1 MLFNSIEFLIFFPIV
16 VIIYLIIP
24 KRIRY
29 LWLLIASYYFY
40 MNWNE
45 QYAILIAISTLI
57 TYVCG
62 LVIEQA
68 RKKEWK
74 YNEIWCKSFLAFG
87 VVSNL
92 AILIFYKYF
101 GFILE
106 NINQVR
112 SVMHRSAVTV
122 RYNILLPVGISFYTF
137 QALGYLIDVYRK
149 DVKAEKNILKY
160 ALFVSFFPQ
169 LVAGPIERS
178 KNLLIQ
184 INEVPRKKL
193 FNYNRIANGL
203 IVMVYGFFLKIV
215 IADRLAIIVDEVF
228 EGYLKYGTVELILA
242 AIAFSVQIYCD
253 FGSYSLIAIGA
264 AQVMGFTLMENFNAP
279 YFAVNIKEFWHRWH
293 ISLSTWFRDYL
304 YIPLG
309 GNRKGKA
316 RKYINIMVTFLCS
329 GLWHGAAWNYVIWGG
344 LHGAYQVIGD
354 LLMPIRKKIALY
366 TKTKTDCESFRVTQI
381 IFTFLLTTFA
391 WIFFRADSIASAT
404 GYITR
409 ICTRLDP
416 WVLFDGSLY
425 LLGINQFDANVL
437 FVALLILFI
446 VDLIRYRKGIRIDV
460 FLERQNI
467 WFRWLFIIVLLIMIG
482 VYGAYGHVYNAKQ
495 FIYFQF

>member
-45 QYAILIAISTLI
+45 QYAILIALSTLI

-106 NINQVR
+106 NLNQMR

-169 LVAGPIERS
+169 LIMGPINRFD
-178 KNLLIQ
+178 KLGIQ
-184 INEVPRKKL
+184 LKEEHE
-193 FNYNRIANGL
+193 FDFENR
-203 IVMVYGFFLKIV
+203 FLYKIV
-215 IADRLAIIVDEVF
+215 AE
-228 EGYLKYGTVELILA
+228 
-242 AIAFSVQIYCD
+242 
-253 FGSYSLIAIGA
+253 
-264 AQVMGFTLMENFNAP
+264 
-279 YFAVNIKEFWHRWH
+279 
-293 ISLSTWFRDYL
+293 
-304 YIPLG
+304 
-309 GNRKGKA
+309 
-316 RKYINIMVTFLCS
+316 
-329 GLWHGAAWNYVIWGG
+329 
-344 LHGAYQVIGD
+344 
-354 LLMPIRKKIALY
+354 
-366 TKTKTDCESFRVTQI
+366 
-381 IFTFLLTTFA
+381 
-391 WIFFRADSIASAT
+391 
-404 GYITR
+404 
-409 ICTRLDP
+409 
-416 WVLFDGSLY
+416 
-425 LLGINQFDANVL
+425 
-437 FVALLILFI
+437 
-446 VDLIRYRKGIRIDV
+446 
-460 FLERQNI
+460 
-467 WFRWLFIIVLLIMIG
+467 
-482 VYGAYGHVYNAKQ
+482 
-495 FIYFQF
+495 